1 MSYKK
6 KSLGQHFLIND
17 AVCQSIVD
25 GLIVS
30 DKNKDKVIEIGPGGG
45 ALTKHLIKKNIDL
58 WVVEL
63 DDRYAPKIPMLF
75 PTLSGRVI
83 HQDILKLNWHE
94 QFGNSYHIF
103 GNFPYNISNL
113 ILFKIFENYLNVTQ
127 MVGMF
132 QKEVAQRVSSK
143 PGNKTYGK
151 ISVLLQTYYT
161 VEYLFDVD
169 AKEFNPPPKITSG
182 VVRLTRKD
190 ELPVINNPKKYISL
204 VKLSFGQRRK
214 KMSNS
219 LKSVQFNKTDRVD
232 ILMDMRPEQCSY
244 EDFMYLYEQIDT
256 ES

>member
-17 AVCQSIVD
+17 AVCESIVD
-25 GLIVS
+25 GLIIS
-30 DKNKDKVIEIGPGGG
+30 AEKKAKVIEIGPGGG
-45 ALTKHLIKKNIDL
+45 ALTKHLINKNVDL

-63 DDRYAPKIPMLF
+63 DDRFAPKIPMLF
-75 PTLSGRVI
+75 PTLSGKVI
-83 HQDILKLNWHE
+83 HQDILKINWYEH
-94 QFGNSYHIF
+94 FGESYSIF

-113 ILFKIFENYLNVTQ
+113 ILFKIFENHHNVTQ

-132 QKEVAQRVSSK
+132 QKEVAKRVSSE

-151 ISVLLQTYYT
+151 ISVLLQTYYK

-190 ELPVINNPKKYISL
+190 HLPVISNIKKYITL
-204 VKLSFGQRRK
+204 VKLGFGQRRK
-214 KMSNS
+214 KLSNS
-219 LKSVQFNKTDRVD
+219 LKSYQFNKTDR
-232 ILMDMRPEQCSY
+232 IKTLMDLRPEQCSF
-244 EDFMYLYEQIDT
+244 EDFIYLFEQIST
-256 ES
+256 E

>member
-30 DKNKDKVIEIGPGGG
+30 NEIKQKVIEIGPGGG

-63 DDRYAPKIPMLF
+63 DDRFAPKIPLLF
-75 PTLSGRVI
+75 PTLSGKVI
-83 HQDILKLNWHE
+83 HQDILKLNWLE
-94 QFGNSYHIF
+94 EFGDSYSIF

-113 ILFKIFENYLNVTQ
+113 ILFKIFENFQNVTQ

-151 ISVLLQTYYT
+151 ISALLQTYYN

-169 AKEFNPPPKITSG
+169 AKEFQPPPKITSG

-190 ELPVINNPKKYISL
+190 NLPTIANSKKYISL
-204 VKLSFGQRRK
+204 IKMGFGQRRK
-214 KMSNS
+214 KLSNS
-219 LKSVQFNKTDRVD
+219 LKSFQFNKTDRIED
-232 ILMDMRPEQCSY
+232 LMNKRPEQCGF
-244 EDFMYLYEQIDT
+244 EDFIYLYEQIST
-256 ES
+256 E